1 MDATVFPDFK
11 FLKKVFVNY
20 LVNDL
25 INILV
30 DDGLSIILDQCSFTC
45 LLKRLFSTIFLE
57 FTLVNNL
64 VGDGLSMIFSVAKQ
78 L

>member
-25 INILV
+25 INSLV

-57 FTLVNNL
+57 FTNW
-64 VGDGLSMIFSVAKQ
+64 
-78 L
+78 